1 MTDYH
6 PATVAQHTPR
16 KRAMVMADLGQ
27 ATDYRQLVDQSNR
40 LAHAFADAGLREGDT
55 VAFLLENSCAY
66 PELMWAAKNSGMR
79 YVCISTHL
87 TADDAAYI
95 VRDSGARMLV
105 ASFGLRDLAGQ
116 AAALLDNGPALFMI
130 GGSEPPFRDLDA
142 IAREC
147 SAQPLQGQRRRGPS
161 MLYSSGTTGRPKGV
175 RTSIPD
181 APPHEPPQ
189 RFAMLQKQYGL
200 GPDTVFLNPG
210 PFYHAGP
217 NRFMMS
223 VLRAGGTV
231 IGLSRFSPEATLR
244 AIEEHGVTHGFF
256 VPTMFS
262 RMLALPDDIR
272 NAVDTK
278 SLRHAIHAAA
288 PCPVPLKQA
297 MIDWWGPVIDELYA
311 GTEAFGHTFIT
322 SAEWLDHV
330 GSVGRPAK
338 GCRLKIVD
346 EDGRTLPQGQAGR
359 IMMTN
364 GLKIAYHGDAAK
376 SAALYDEDGY
386 ASLGDI
392 GYLDEDGYLYL
403 TDRESHMI
411 IVGGVNVYPQEIEN
425 ALLRHPA
432 VEDAAVIGVPDEDL
446 GERIKAV
453 IQLHPHVTRDA
464 AVADEIME
472 FCRHNLSAY
481 NRPHSIDFGDSLP
494 RSPMGKLL
502 KKQLRERYW
511 SGLDRMI

>member
-1 MTDYH
+1 MI
-6 PATVAQHTPR
+6 
-16 KRAMVMADLGQ
+16 MADTGQ

-40 LAHAFADAGLREGDT
+40 LAHLFADAGLREGDT
-55 VAFLLENSCAY
+55 VAFLVENGCAY
-66 PELMWAAKNSGMR
+66 PELMWAAKNSGIR

-87 TADDAAYI
+87 GPDDAAYI
-95 VRDSGARMLV
+95 VRDSEARLLV
-105 ASFGLRDLAGQ
+105 ASHGLSDLARRTT
-116 AAALLDNGPALFMI
+116 ALLDSVPLLYMV
-130 GGSEPPFRDLDA
+130 GGSEAPFLDLDA
-142 IAREC
+142 IAQNC
-147 SAQPLQGQRRRGPS
+147 SAQPLEGAQRRGPS

-181 APPHEPPQ
+181 AAPQEPPQ

-231 IGLSRFSPEATLR
+231 VGLRRFSPEAALR
-244 AIEEHGVTHGFF
+244 AIEEHRVTHGFF

-262 RMLALPDDIR
+262 RMLALPEEIR
-272 NAVDTK
+272 NSVDTS

-288 PCPVPLKQA
+288 PCPVDVKRA
-297 MIDWWGPVIDELYA
+297 MIDWWGPIVDELYA

-330 GSVGRPAK
+330 GSVGRPAE

-346 EDGRTLPQGQAGR
+346 EEGRVLPQGQAGR

-364 GLKIAYHGDAAK
+364 GLKISYHGDAAK
-376 SAALYDEDGY
+376 SAALYDAEGY

-392 GYLDEDGYLYL
+392 GYVDEEGYLFL

-411 IVGGVNVYPQEIEN
+411 IVGGVNVYPQEIEST
-425 ALLRHPA
+425 LLSHPA
-432 VEDAAVIGVPDEDL
+432 VEDAAVIGVPDADL

-453 IQLHPHVTRDA
+453 IQLS
-464 AVADEIME
+464 ADVSGHNDMESQIMDY
-472 FCRHNLSAY
+472 CRARLSLY
-481 NRPHSIDFGDSLP
+481 KCPHSVDFVESLP

-502 KKQLRERYW
+502 KRELRERYW
-511 SGLDRMI
+511 AGLDRMI